1 MKKSKWT
8 IIDTVIIIAVAAAA
22 AVAWVMFGP
31 SMRSTSDQKVTF
43 TVMIQDREKGLA
55 AAMAAGDN
63 VTLSLT
69 EKDGGVIKDVRTEPT
84 VVMVYDS
91 INGVYRNEVNEERE
105 DIYIDIEADCAVSD
119 IAITTG
125 DTEIKVGQDIPVRG
139 KGYATNGYIIGI
151 NDEGGAQ

>member
-1 MKKSKWT
+1 MTLNLFTSLDNEIVYQYGKLRLSIKSIT
-8 IIDTVIIIAVAAAA
+8 RPL
-22 AVAWVMFGP
+22 FP
-31 SMRSTSDQKVTF
+31 PLP
-43 TVMIQDREKGLA
+43 LA

>member
-8 IIDTVIIIAVAAAA
+8 IIETVIVIAAAA
-22 AVAWVMFGP
+22 ALAVAWVMFGP
-31 SMRSTSDQKVTF
+31 NLFEKTTNDKVSF

-55 AAMAAGDN
+55 AAMASGDN

-69 EKDGGVIKDVRTEPT
+69 EKDGGVIKEVRTEPT

-91 INGVYRNEVNEERE
+91 IDGVYRNEVNSERE
-105 DIYIDIEADCAVSD
+105 DIYIEIEADCTVSD
-119 IAITTG
+119 KAITTG

-139 KGYATNGYIIGI
+139 KGYATNGYIIEI
-151 NDEGGAQ
+151 ED